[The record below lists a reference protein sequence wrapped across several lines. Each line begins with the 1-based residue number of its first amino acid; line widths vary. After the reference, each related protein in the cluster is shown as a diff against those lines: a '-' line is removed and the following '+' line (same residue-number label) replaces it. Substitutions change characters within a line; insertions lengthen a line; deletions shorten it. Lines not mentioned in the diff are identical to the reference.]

1 MSNALINFK
10 ESLSSKPQLVSLE
23 QLQNMNI
30 NPNKDSYSSI
40 FRYND
45 SHKEIVEKTGSV
57 SGIKDVKT
65 NLLVWDFDN
74 KDNFSEA
81 RADTITLA
89 TRLVQDYHV
98 DPDDIQCYMSGFK
111 GFHVVVQIDREITP
125 DEFKAATTQIAR
137 DLKTF
142 DLSVSDPARIIRMPN
157 TKHPKS
163 GLYKIPLH
171 IAEVDEM
178 GCDEIRDVAKKP
190 RLDFKPTNKTI
201 KLPASLF
208 ETPKQKKEK
217 IMEVKA
223 KLDPKN
229 DPKVT
234 NPPRGW
240 KPYKWALAQGYFD
253 NGERHNALMVIA
265 ATCRGLGY
273 DKETTYYMCKSAF
286 KKQAERMG
294 QEEFSKEELWKN
306 IIEQSVFSDRWEGG
320 QYSPSNNPWLKDYC
334 QRNGFSTDEKE
345 DQPFISLDSL
355 NTQFINYATNFE
367 KNIVRTGIGE
377 LDEQWTLST
386 STLNGLLGQPGSF
399 KTGMS
404 LEILA
409 NSSKN
414 NIKSM
419 MFSMDMGVPLV
430 YAKLAQ
436 KMTGQAFKDVLKMFK
451 DDQKRSGE
459 VFERIKHNYANVGFN
474 FKSGLTAPDLK
485 NIIEERNQLI
495 GEPTKLII
503 IDYLECMA
511 GPYSDPTANAGFIA
525 NQLKDVAN
533 ETGTCIL
540 LLLQTQKHSTPD
552 ISDPLLSMKQIKGAS
567 IIEQACSTVLTLWR
581 EGYSPKTTE
590 NDKYIS
596 FALVKNRFGGLWSS
610 DFMWDPLFGKVNS
623 MTEENREEF
632 EEFKK
637 EKAAKR
643 SAVEGKTWE

>member
-1 MSNALINFK
+1 
-10 ESLSSKPQLVSLE
+10 V
-23 QLQNMNI
+23 
-30 NPNKDSYSSI
+30 
-40 FRYND
+40 
-45 SHKEIVEKTGSV
+45 
-57 SGIKDVKT
+57 
-65 NLLVWDFDN
+65 
-74 KDNFSEA
+74 
-81 RADTITLA
+81 
-89 TRLVQDYHV
+89 
-98 DPDDIQCYMSGFK
+98 
-111 GFHVVVQIDREITP
+111 
-125 DEFKAATTQIAR
+125 
-137 DLKTF
+137 
-142 DLSVSDPARIIRMPN
+142 
-157 TKHPKS
+157 
-163 GLYKIPLH
+163 
-171 IAEVDEM
+171 
-178 GCDEIRDVAKKP
+178 
-190 RLDFKPTNKTI
+190 
-201 KLPASLF
+201 KLPTSLF

-229 DPKVT
+229 DPKVN

-320 QYSPSNNPWLKDYC
+320 QYSPTNNPWLKDYC

-436 KMTGQAFKDVLKMFK
+436 KMTGQPFKDVLKMFK